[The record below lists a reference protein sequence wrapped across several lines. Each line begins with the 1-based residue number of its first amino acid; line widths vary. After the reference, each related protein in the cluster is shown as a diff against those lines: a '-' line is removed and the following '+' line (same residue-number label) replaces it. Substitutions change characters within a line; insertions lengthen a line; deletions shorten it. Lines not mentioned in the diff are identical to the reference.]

1 MSNSSKSELARLLG
15 DEELGEQ
22 AYRLNILSRWPSLRV
37 LDFLFTEGR
46 STTGDI
52 ARGVNM
58 DMREIRDTVDLLSE
72 IGILREV
79 NEGGTSYWL
88 PASEEYLIS
97 VENQDGLELKLET
110 ELSDSAVSKN
120 NEKTG
125 SQSGIFARIGARIDR
140 FIDPLR

>member
-1 MSNSSKSELARLLG
+1 MTNTSKSELARLLG

-46 STTGDI
+46 STTGEI

-58 DMREIRDTVDLLSE
+58 DMREIRDTVDSLSE
-72 IGILREV
+72 IGMLREV
-79 NEGGTSYWL
+79 DKGGTSYWL
-88 PASEEYLIS
+88 PASEEFLIS

-110 ELSDSAVSKN
+110 ESSDSVVLRN
-120 NEKTG
+120 NEKSG
-125 SQSGIFARIGARIDR
+125 SQSGLFASIGARIDR
-140 FIDPLR
+140 LIDSLR

>member
-22 AYRLNILSRWPSLRV
+22 AYRLSILSRWPSLRV

-46 STTGDI
+46 STTGEI

-79 NEGGTSYWL
+79 DEGGTIYWF
-88 PASEEYLIS
+88 PASEEFLIS
-97 VENQDGLELKLET
+97 VENQDGLEIKLET
-110 ELSDSAVSKN
+110 ESSDSVVSEN

-125 SQSGIFARIGARIDR
+125 SQSGIFARIGARIDQL
-140 FIDPLR
+140 IDPFR